1 MIDLTC
7 PITDIAPLVPH
18 TGKMILLDRVVD
30 FGDDFLVAE
39 AEIRDDN
46 ILLKENK
53 LPAFLGTE
61 IMAQGVAAWAG
72 CKCVRADKPI
82 SLGYWIGSRKLSI
95 HQTDIAVGS
104 KLCIQIKLSI
114 EDSTGFGVF
123 DCQLIDQANQQVIV
137 EGALNVFRPQV

>member
-18 TGKMILLDRVVD
+18 SGKMILLDRVVD

-53 LPAFLGTE
+53 LPAFLGAE
-61 IMAQGVAAWAG
+61 IMAQGVVNAFVPANRLVWDIGLAP
-72 CKCVRADKPI
+72 ANLAFIKPI
-82 SLGYWIGSRKLSI
+82 LPWAASYAFK
-95 HQTDIAVGS
+95 
-104 KLCIQIKLSI
+104 
-114 EDSTGFGVF
+114 
-123 DCQLIDQANQQVIV
+123 
-137 EGALNVFRPQV
+137 